1 MEEESFNTRYSLWIK
16 EALDE
21 LPHNFTITDPFLSNH
36 PIVFASLGFLKMT
49 GYTLEEVIGRN
60 GRAFQGPKTNRR
72 SVLEIREAIR
82 QERSIQLSL
91 LNYSKSGSAFWILF
105 HMVPVFGKDDGKV
118 INFVAVQVPI
128 NGQEMIHRN
137 VVDIGSCRREVF
149 MHQERDLSVECD
161 VQGLEDWEHCEASES
176 EKLKAVEGIN
186 NVLSI
191 LTRYSELS
199 GRLVCGKRCCLRGA
213 DCLSSS
219 LVISLG
225 RIKQSFVLTNPCL
238 PDMPIVYAS
247 DAFLTLTGYKR
258 QEVLGQ
264 NCRFLSGVD
273 TDSSVLYEMKECILK
288 GQSCTVQILNYSNR
302 KDKSSFWNLL
312 HISPVRNASGKTA
325 YFVGVQ
331 VEASCRNTESQEL
344 RPETRQLSVVGAVR
358 VAGSS
363 SRPSSSSVESDEQG
377 LEDWEH
383 CEASESEKL
392 KAVEGI
398 NNVLSILTRYSELSG
413 RLVCGKR
420 CCLRGADCLSSS
432 LVISLGRIKQSFVL
446 TNPCLPDMPIV
457 YASDAF
463 LTLTGYKRQEVLGQN
478 CRFLSGVDTDSSV
491 LYEMKECILKGQ
503 SCTVQ
508 ILNYSN
514 RKDKSSFWNLLHI
527 SPVRNASGKTAYFV
541 GVQVEASCRNTESQE
556 LRPET
561 RQLSVVGAVRVA
573 VRSSFMVT
581 Y

>member
-1 MEEESFNTRYSLWIK
+1 MSSTKSSEEDSFNGRYTLWIT
-16 EALDE
+16 EALEE
-21 LPHNFTITDPFLSNH
+21 LPHNFTITDPFISGH

-49 GYTLEEVIGRN
+49 GYSREEVIGRN
-60 GRAFQGPKTNRR
+60 GKVFQGPETNRR
-72 SVLEIREAIR
+72 SIMEIREAIR
-82 QERSIQLSL
+82 EERSVMVSL
-91 LNYSKSGSAFWILF
+91 LNYRKSGSPFWMLF
-105 HMVPVFGKDDGKV
+105 HMSPVFGRDDGKV

-128 NGQEMIHRN
+128 SGQERHRKLGDMSSDHSEL
-137 VVDIGSCRREVF
+137 VFGSCRREVCF
-149 MHQERDLSVECD
+149 GSFVHQNRASPVECD
-161 VQGLEDWEHCEASES
+161 DEQGLKDWEHCEASES
-176 EKLKAVEGIN
+176 EKLKAVEAVN

-199 GRLVCGKRCCLRGA
+199 GRLVCGKRYCLRGV

-238 PDMPIVYAS
+238 PDMPIIYAS

-331 VEASCRNTESQEL
+331 VEESCRNTES
-344 RPETRQLSVVGAVR
+344 
-358 VAGSS
+358 
-363 SRPSSSSVESDEQG
+363 
-377 LEDWEH
+377 
-383 CEASESEKL
+383 K
-392 KAVEGI
+392 
-398 NNVLSILTRYSELSG
+398 
-413 RLVCGKR
+413 
-420 CCLRGADCLSSS
+420 
-432 LVISLGRIKQSFVL
+432 
-446 TNPCLPDMPIV
+446 
-457 YASDAF
+457 
-463 LTLTGYKRQEVLGQN
+463 
-478 CRFLSGVDTDSSV
+478 
-491 LYEMKECILKGQ
+491 
-503 SCTVQ
+503 
-508 ILNYSN
+508 
-514 RKDKSSFWNLLHI
+514 
-527 SPVRNASGKTAYFV
+527 
-541 GVQVEASCRNTESQE
+541 E

-573 VRSSFMVT
+573 VRSSLMVT
-581 Y
+581 C